1 MEPLAPA
8 HSYDDHQSS
17 RANSEL
23 AEPHRK
29 KKGGKGMN
37 LLYCIPHLY
46 NSGGMERVLTQK
58 VNWLAA
64 HTDYTITIVTTE
76 PTPTGMS
83 DIYFPLD
90 KRVKVVALNVDF
102 NADYHKCLFPK
113 WLGHTRRMRLY
124 RQKLTDYILREK
136 INLCISLCGK
146 EIAFL
151 NQLPCRT
158 IAESHFA
165 KEQRTQLLMANH
177 SGWFWA
183 LLGRVRTWQL
193 VQSVKPLERLVVLTD
208 ADKAAWEKAGCT
220 NVTVIPN
227 PCMLDNCQL
236 STIHSQ
242 FPKTVLAVGRLHEQ
256 KGFDLLLQAWKPIEK
271 TYSDWSLRIVGEGP
285 KRAELEAQIELQGL
299 KRVVLAGA
307 TNNVLDEYEAAS
319 IFVLSSR
326 YEGLPLAL
334 IEAMWCGLPCI
345 AFDCP
350 QGPAE
355 LLAEDRGW
363 LVPNGDIAELTA
375 QIANALSHP
384 EEALKCA
391 QKAQS
396 FAQTTYS
403 EAAIMPQWVQLI
415 ESRK

>member
-1 MEPLAPA
+1 
-8 HSYDDHQSS
+8 
-17 RANSEL
+17 
-23 AEPHRK
+23 
-29 KKGGKGMN
+29 MN

-76 PTPTGMS
+76 PTPTGTPKC
-83 DIYFPLD
+83 YFPLSE
-90 KRVKVVALNVDF
+90 KVQVVELNIDF
-102 NADYHKCLFPK
+102 NADYTKPLLPK
-113 WLGHTRRMRLY
+113 YCAHMRRMRAY
-124 RQKLTDYILREK
+124 KRALTEYIVQHGIE
-136 INLCISLCGK
+136 LCISLGGK

-151 NQLPCRT
+151 RHLPCRT
-158 IAESHFA
+158 IAEMHFA
-165 KEQRTQLLMANH
+165 MDQRRQLIEANH
-177 SGWFWA
+177 KSLFWS
-183 LLGRVRTWQL
+183 LVGEVRTRQL
-193 VQSVKPLERLVVLTD
+193 VQAVKPLERLVVLTD

-227 PCMLDNCQL
+227 PCSLDGQKV
-236 STIHSQ
+236 SIKSAKSKTI
-242 FPKTVLAVGRLHEQ
+242 LAVGRLHEQ

-285 KRAELEAQIELQGL
+285 KRAELEAQIESQGL
-299 KRVVLAGA
+299 KRVVLVGA

-319 IFVLSSR
+319 IFVQSSR

-363 LVPNGDIAELTA
+363 LVPDGDIAELTA
-375 QIANALSHP
+375 QIAYALSHP
-384 EEALKCA
+384 EEALKRA

-415 ESRK
+415 ESCK

>member
-1 MEPLAPA
+1 
-8 HSYDDHQSS
+8 
-17 RANSEL
+17 
-23 AEPHRK
+23 
-29 KKGGKGMN
+29 MN

-136 INLCISLCGK
+136 IDLCISLCGK

-193 VQSVKPLERLVVLTD
+193 VQSVKPLERLVVLTE

-285 KRAELEAQIELQGL
+285 KRAELEAQIESQGL

-363 LVPNGDIAELTA
+363 LVPDGDIAELTA
-375 QIANALSHP
+375 QIAYALSHP

-391 QKAQS
+391 QKAQT

-415 ESRK
+415 ESCK

>member
-23 AEPHRK
+23 AEPHRE

-76 PTPTGMS
+76 PTPTGTPKC
-83 DIYFPLD
+83 YFPLSE
-90 KRVKVVALNVDF
+90 KVQVVELNIDF
-102 NADYHKCLFPK
+102 NADYTKPLLPK
-113 WLGHTRRMRLY
+113 YCAHMRRMRAY
-124 RQKLTDYILREK
+124 KRALTEYIVQHGIE
-136 INLCISLCGK
+136 LCISLGGK

-151 NQLPCRT
+151 RHLPCRT
-158 IAESHFA
+158 IAEMHFA
-165 KEQRTQLLMANH
+165 MDQRRQLIEANH
-177 SGWFWA
+177 KSLFWS
-183 LLGRVRTWQL
+183 LVGEGRTRQL
-193 VQSVKPLERLVVLTD
+193 VQAVKPLERLVVLTD

-227 PCMLDNCQL
+227 PCSLDGQKV
-236 STIHSQ
+236 SIKSAKSKTI
-242 FPKTVLAVGRLHEQ
+242 LAVGRLHEQ

-285 KRAELEAQIELQGL
+285 KRAELEAQIESQGL

-334 IEAMWCGLPCI
+334 IEAMWSGLPCI

-363 LVPNGDIAELTA
+363 LVPDGDIAELTA
-375 QIANALSHP
+375 QIAYALSHP
-384 EEALKCA
+384 EEALKRA

-403 EAAIMPQWVQLI
+403 EAAIIPQWVQLI
-415 ESRK
+415 ESCK

>member
-1 MEPLAPA
+1 
-8 HSYDDHQSS
+8 
-17 RANSEL
+17 
-23 AEPHRK
+23 
-29 KKGGKGMN
+29 MN

-76 PTPTGMS
+76 PTPTGTPKC
-83 DIYFPLD
+83 YFPLSE
-90 KRVKVVALNVDF
+90 KVQVVELNIDF
-102 NADYHKCLFPK
+102 NADYTKPLLPK
-113 WLGHTRRMRLY
+113 YCAHMRRMRAY
-124 RQKLTDYILREK
+124 KRALTEYIVQHGIE
-136 INLCISLCGK
+136 LCISLGGK

-151 NQLPCRT
+151 RHLPCRT
-158 IAESHFA
+158 IAEMHFA
-165 KEQRTQLLMANH
+165 MDQRRQLIEANH
-177 SGWFWA
+177 KSLFWS
-183 LLGRVRTWQL
+183 LVGEVRTRQL
-193 VQSVKPLERLVVLTD
+193 VQAVKPLERLVVLTD

-285 KRAELEAQIELQGL
+285 KRAELEAQIESQGL
-299 KRVVLAGA
+299 KRVVLASA

-334 IEAMWCGLPCI
+334 IEAMWSGLPCI

-355 LLAEDRGW
+355 LLAENRGW
-363 LVPNGDIAELTA
+363 LVPDGDIAELTA
-375 QIANALSHP
+375 QIAYALSHP

-391 QKAQS
+391 QKAQT

-415 ESRK
+415 ESCK

>member
-1 MEPLAPA
+1 
-8 HSYDDHQSS
+8 
-17 RANSEL
+17 
-23 AEPHRK
+23 
-29 KKGGKGMN
+29 MN

-136 INLCISLCGK
+136 IELCISLGGK

-193 VQSVKPLERLVVLTD
+193 VQSVKPLERLVVLTE

-285 KRAELEAQIELQGL
+285 KRAELEAQIESQGL

-334 IEAMWCGLPCI
+334 IEAMWSGLPCI

-355 LLAEDRGW
+355 LLAENRGW

-375 QIANALSHP
+375 QIAYALSHP
-384 EEALKCA
+384 EEALKRA

-415 ESRK
+415 ESCK

>member
-1 MEPLAPA
+1 
-8 HSYDDHQSS
+8 
-17 RANSEL
+17 
-23 AEPHRK
+23 
-29 KKGGKGMN
+29 MN

-64 HTDYTITIVTTE
+64 HTQHEITILTTE
-76 PTPTGMS
+76 PVPTGTPKC
-83 DIYFPLD
+83 YFPLSE
-90 KRVKVVALNVDF
+90 KVQVVELNIDF
-102 NADYHKCLFPK
+102 NADYTKPLLPK
-113 WLGHTRRMRLY
+113 YCAHMRRMRAY
-124 RQKLTDYILREK
+124 KRALTEYIVQHGIE
-136 INLCISLCGK
+136 LCISLGGK

-151 NQLPCRT
+151 RHLPCRT
-158 IAESHFA
+158 IAEMHFA
-165 KEQRTQLLMANH
+165 MDQRRQLIEANH
-177 SGWFWA
+177 KSLFWS
-183 LLGRVRTWQL
+183 LVGEVRTRQL
-193 VQSVKPLERLVVLTD
+193 VQAVKPLERLVVLTD

-227 PCMLDNCQL
+227 PCAIN
-236 STIHSQ
+236 SRKSKVESRKT
-242 FPKTVLAVGRLHEQ
+242 KTVLAVGRLHEQ

-285 KRAELEAQIELQGL
+285 KRAELEAQIESQGL

-334 IEAMWCGLPCI
+334 IEAMWSGLPCI

-355 LLAEDRGW
+355 LLAENRGW

-375 QIANALSHP
+375 QIAYALSHP
-384 EEALKCA
+384 EEALKRA

-415 ESRK
+415 ESCK

>member
-1 MEPLAPA
+1 M
-8 HSYDDHQSS
+8 
-17 RANSEL
+17 RI
-23 AEPHRK
+23 
-29 KKGGKGMN
+29 
-37 LLYCIPHLY
+37 LYCIPHLY

-124 RQKLTDYILREK
+124 RQKLMDYILREK
-136 INLCISLCGK
+136 IDLCISLCGK

-193 VQSVKPLERLVVLTD
+193 VQAVKPLERLVVLTD

-285 KRAELEAQIELQGL
+285 KRAELEAQIESQGL

-334 IEAMWCGLPCI
+334 IEAMWSGLPCI

-355 LLAEDRGW
+355 LLAENRGW
-363 LVPNGDIAELTA
+363 LVPDGDIAELTA
-375 QIANALSHP
+375 QIAYALSHP

-391 QKAQS
+391 QKAQI

-415 ESRK
+415 ESCK

>member
-1 MEPLAPA
+1 
-8 HSYDDHQSS
+8 
-17 RANSEL
+17 
-23 AEPHRK
+23 
-29 KKGGKGMN
+29 MN

-76 PTPTGMS
+76 PTPTGTPKC
-83 DIYFPLD
+83 YFPLSE
-90 KRVKVVALNVDF
+90 KVQVVELNIDF
-102 NADYHKCLFPK
+102 NADYTKPLLPK
-113 WLGHTRRMRLY
+113 YCAHMRRMRAY
-124 RQKLTDYILREK
+124 KRALTEYIVQHGIE
-136 INLCISLCGK
+136 LCISLGGK

-151 NQLPCRT
+151 RHLPCRT
-158 IAESHFA
+158 IAEMHFA
-165 KEQRTQLLMANH
+165 MDQRRQLIEANH
-177 SGWFWA
+177 KSLFWS
-183 LLGRVRTWQL
+183 LVGEVRTRQL
-193 VQSVKPLERLVVLTD
+193 VQAVKPLERLVVLTE

-227 PCMLDNCQL
+227 PCSLDGQKV
-236 STIHSQ
+236 SIKSAKSKTI
-242 FPKTVLAVGRLHEQ
+242 LAVGRLHEQ

-285 KRAELEAQIELQGL
+285 KRAELEAQIESQGL
-299 KRVVLAGA
+299 KRVVLASA

-363 LVPNGDIAELTA
+363 LVPDGDIAELTA
-375 QIANALSHP
+375 QIAYALSHP
-384 EEALKCA
+384 EEALKRA
-391 QKAQS
+391 QKAQI

-415 ESRK
+415 ESCK

>member
-1 MEPLAPA
+1 
-8 HSYDDHQSS
+8 
-17 RANSEL
+17 
-23 AEPHRK
+23 
-29 KKGGKGMN
+29 MN

-76 PTPTGMS
+76 PTPTGTPKC
-83 DIYFPLD
+83 YFPLSE
-90 KRVKVVALNVDF
+90 KVQVVELNIDF
-102 NADYHKCLFPK
+102 NADYTKPLLPK
-113 WLGHTRRMRLY
+113 YCAHMRRMRAY
-124 RQKLTDYILREK
+124 KRALTEYIVQHGIE
-136 INLCISLCGK
+136 LCISLGGK

-151 NQLPCRT
+151 RHLPCRT
-158 IAESHFA
+158 IAEMHFA
-165 KEQRTQLLMANH
+165 MDQRRQLIEANH
-177 SGWFWA
+177 KSLFWS
-183 LLGRVRTWQL
+183 LVGEVRTRQL
-193 VQSVKPLERLVVLTD
+193 VQAVKPLERLVVLTE

-227 PCMLDNCQL
+227 PCAIN
-236 STIHSQ
+236 SRKSKVESRKT
-242 FPKTVLAVGRLHEQ
+242 KTVLAVGRLHEQ
-256 KGFDLLLQAWKPIEK
+256 KGFDLLLQAWEPIEK

-334 IEAMWCGLPCI
+334 IEAMWSGLPCI

-355 LLAEDRGW
+355 LLAENRGW
-363 LVPNGDIAELTA
+363 LVPDGDIAELTA
-375 QIANALSHP
+375 QIAYALSHP
-384 EEALKCA
+384 EEALKRA

-415 ESRK
+415 ESCK

>member
-1 MEPLAPA
+1 MA
-8 HSYDDHQSS
+8 QF
-17 RANSEL
+17 
-23 AEPHRK
+23 HRQK
-29 KKGGKGMN
+29 EGGAAMRI
-37 LLYCIPHLY
+37 LYCIPHLY

-136 INLCISLCGK
+136 IDLCISLCGK

-193 VQSVKPLERLVVLTD
+193 VQAVKPLERLVVLTD

-227 PCMLDNCQL
+227 PCILDNCQL

-285 KRAELEAQIELQGL
+285 KRAELEAQIESQGL

-334 IEAMWCGLPCI
+334 IEAMWSGLPCI

-355 LLAEDRGW
+355 LLAENRGW
-363 LVPNGDIAELTA
+363 LVPDGDIAELTA
-375 QIANALSHP
+375 QIAYALSHP

-391 QKAQS
+391 QKAQI

-415 ESRK
+415 ESCK

>member
-1 MEPLAPA
+1 
-8 HSYDDHQSS
+8 
-17 RANSEL
+17 
-23 AEPHRK
+23 
-29 KKGGKGMN
+29 MN

-76 PTPTGMS
+76 PTPTGTPKC
-83 DIYFPLD
+83 YFPLSE
-90 KRVKVVALNVDF
+90 KVQVVELNIDF
-102 NADYHKCLFPK
+102 NADYTKPLLPK
-113 WLGHTRRMRLY
+113 YCAHMRRMRAY
-124 RQKLTDYILREK
+124 KRALTEYIVQHGIE
-136 INLCISLCGK
+136 LCISLGGK

-151 NQLPCRT
+151 RHLPCRT
-158 IAESHFA
+158 IAEMHFA
-165 KEQRTQLLMANH
+165 MDQRRQLIEANH
-177 SGWFWA
+177 KSLFWS
-183 LLGRVRTWQL
+183 LVGEVRTRQL
-193 VQSVKPLERLVVLTD
+193 VQAVKPLERLVVLTE

-227 PCMLDNCQL
+227 PCSLDGQKV
-236 STIHSQ
+236 SIKSAKSKTI
-242 FPKTVLAVGRLHEQ
+242 LAVGRLHEQ

-285 KRAELEAQIELQGL
+285 KRAELEAQIESQGL
-299 KRVVLAGA
+299 KRVVLASA

-375 QIANALSHP
+375 QIAYALSHP

-391 QKAQS
+391 QKAQI

-415 ESRK
+415 ESCK

>member
-1 MEPLAPA
+1 
-8 HSYDDHQSS
+8 
-17 RANSEL
+17 
-23 AEPHRK
+23 
-29 KKGGKGMN
+29 MN

-102 NADYHKCLFPK
+102 NADYHKCLFSK

-136 INLCISLCGK
+136 IDLCISLCGK

-227 PCMLDNCQL
+227 PCAIN
-236 STIHSQ
+236 SRKSKVESRKT
-242 FPKTVLAVGRLHEQ
+242 KTVLAVGRLHEQ

-285 KRAELEAQIELQGL
+285 KRAELEAQIESQGL

-334 IEAMWCGLPCI
+334 IEAMWSGLPCI

-355 LLAEDRGW
+355 LLAENRGW

-375 QIANALSHP
+375 QIAYALSHP
-384 EEALKCA
+384 EEALKRA

-415 ESRK
+415 ESCK

>member
-1 MEPLAPA
+1 
-8 HSYDDHQSS
+8 
-17 RANSEL
+17 
-23 AEPHRK
+23 
-29 KKGGKGMN
+29 MN

-76 PTPTGMS
+76 PTPTGTPKC
-83 DIYFPLD
+83 YFPLSE
-90 KRVKVVALNVDF
+90 KVQVVELNIDF
-102 NADYHKCLFPK
+102 NADYTKPLLPK
-113 WLGHTRRMRLY
+113 YCAHMRRMRAY
-124 RQKLTDYILREK
+124 KRALTEYIVQHGIE
-136 INLCISLCGK
+136 LCISLGGK

-151 NQLPCRT
+151 RHLPCRT
-158 IAESHFA
+158 IAEMHFA
-165 KEQRTQLLMANH
+165 MDQRRQLIEANH
-177 SGWFWA
+177 KSLFWS
-183 LLGRVRTWQL
+183 LVGEVRTRQL
-193 VQSVKPLERLVVLTD
+193 VQAVKPLERLVVLTD

-285 KRAELEAQIELQGL
+285 KRAELEAQIESQGL

-326 YEGLPLAL
+326 YEGFSLVLA
-334 IEAMWCGLPCI
+334 EAMWCGTPCVS
-345 AFDCP
+345 FDCP
-350 QGPAE
+350 HGPAE
-355 LLAEDRGW
+355 LLADDRGW

-375 QIANALSHP
+375 QIAYALSHP

-415 ESRK
+415 ESCK

>member
-1 MEPLAPA
+1 
-8 HSYDDHQSS
+8 
-17 RANSEL
+17 
-23 AEPHRK
+23 
-29 KKGGKGMN
+29 MN

-136 INLCISLCGK
+136 IDLCISLCGK

-227 PCMLDNCQL
+227 PCSLDGQKV
-236 STIHSQ
+236 SIKSAKSKTI
-242 FPKTVLAVGRLHEQ
+242 LAVGRLHEQ

-285 KRAELEAQIELQGL
+285 KRAELEAQIESQGL

-334 IEAMWCGLPCI
+334 IEAMWSGLPCI

-355 LLAEDRGW
+355 LLAENRGW
-363 LVPNGDIAELTA
+363 LVPDGDIAELTA
-375 QIANALSHP
+375 QIAYALSHP
-384 EEALKCA
+384 EEALKRA
-391 QKAQS
+391 QKAQI

-415 ESRK
+415 ESCK

>member
-1 MEPLAPA
+1 
-8 HSYDDHQSS
+8 
-17 RANSEL
+17 
-23 AEPHRK
+23 
-29 KKGGKGMN
+29 MN

-76 PTPTGMS
+76 PTPTGTPKC
-83 DIYFPLD
+83 YFPLSE
-90 KRVKVVALNVDF
+90 KVQVVELNIDF
-102 NADYHKCLFPK
+102 NADYTKPLLPK
-113 WLGHTRRMRLY
+113 YCAHMRRMRAY
-124 RQKLTDYILREK
+124 KRALTEYIVQHGIE
-136 INLCISLCGK
+136 LCISLGGK

-151 NQLPCRT
+151 RHLPCRT
-158 IAESHFA
+158 IAEMHFA
-165 KEQRTQLLMANH
+165 MDQRRQLIEANH
-177 SGWFWA
+177 KSLFWS
-183 LLGRVRTWQL
+183 LVGEVRTRQL
-193 VQSVKPLERLVVLTD
+193 VQAVKPLERLVVLTD

-227 PCMLDNCQL
+227 PCSLDGQKV
-236 STIHSQ
+236 SIKSAKSKTI
-242 FPKTVLAVGRLHEQ
+242 LAVGRLHEQ

-285 KRAELEAQIELQGL
+285 KRAELEAQIESQGL

-375 QIANALSHP
+375 QIAYALSHP
-384 EEALKCA
+384 EEALKRA

-415 ESRK
+415 ESCK

>member
-1 MEPLAPA
+1 
-8 HSYDDHQSS
+8 
-17 RANSEL
+17 
-23 AEPHRK
+23 
-29 KKGGKGMN
+29 MN

-102 NADYHKCLFPK
+102 NADYTKPLLPK
-113 WLGHTRRMRLY
+113 YCAHMRHMRAY
-124 RQKLTDYILREK
+124 KRALTEYIVQHGIE
-136 INLCISLCGK
+136 LCISLGGK

-151 NQLPCRT
+151 RHLPCRT
-158 IAESHFA
+158 IAEMHFA
-165 KEQRTQLLMANH
+165 MDQRRQLIEANH
-177 SGWFWA
+177 KSLFWS
-183 LLGRVRTWQL
+183 LVGEVRTRQL
-193 VQSVKPLERLVVLTD
+193 VQAVKPLERLVVLTD
-208 ADKAAWEKAGCT
+208 ADKTDWQRSGCT
-220 NVTVIPN
+220 NVMCIPN
-227 PCMLDNCQL
+227 PCSLDGQKV
-236 STIHSQ
+236 SIKSAKSKTI
-242 FPKTVLAVGRLHEQ
+242 LAVGRLHEQ

-285 KRAELEAQIELQGL
+285 KRAELEAQIESQGL
-299 KRVVLAGA
+299 KRVVLVGA

-334 IEAMWCGLPCI
+334 IEAMWFGLPCI

-375 QIANALSHP
+375 QIAYALSHP
-384 EEALKCA
+384 EEALKRA

-415 ESRK
+415 ESCK

>member
-1 MEPLAPA
+1 
-8 HSYDDHQSS
+8 
-17 RANSEL
+17 
-23 AEPHRK
+23 
-29 KKGGKGMN
+29 MN

-76 PTPTGMS
+76 PTPTGTPKC
-83 DIYFPLD
+83 YFPLSE
-90 KRVKVVALNVDF
+90 KVQVVELNIDF
-102 NADYHKCLFPK
+102 NADYTKPLLPK
-113 WLGHTRRMRLY
+113 YCAHMRRMRAY
-124 RQKLTDYILREK
+124 KRALTEYIVQHGIE
-136 INLCISLCGK
+136 LCISLGGK

-151 NQLPCRT
+151 RHLPCRT
-158 IAESHFA
+158 IAEMHFA
-165 KEQRTQLLMANH
+165 MDQRRQLIEANH
-177 SGWFWA
+177 KSLFWS
-183 LLGRVRTWQL
+183 LVGEVRTRQL
-193 VQSVKPLERLVVLTD
+193 VQAVKPLERLVVLTD

-227 PCMLDNCQL
+227 PCAIN
-236 STIHSQ
+236 SRKSEVESRKT
-242 FPKTVLAVGRLHEQ
+242 KTVLAVGRLHEQ

-285 KRAELEAQIELQGL
+285 KRAELEAQIESQGL

-375 QIANALSHP
+375 QIAYALSHP

-415 ESRK
+415 ESCK

>member
-1 MEPLAPA
+1 
-8 HSYDDHQSS
+8 
-17 RANSEL
+17 
-23 AEPHRK
+23 
-29 KKGGKGMN
+29 MN

-76 PTPTGMS
+76 PTPTGTPKC
-83 DIYFPLD
+83 YFPLSE
-90 KRVKVVALNVDF
+90 KVQVVELNIDF
-102 NADYHKCLFPK
+102 NADYTKPLLPK
-113 WLGHTRRMRLY
+113 YCAHMRRMRAY
-124 RQKLTDYILREK
+124 KRALTEYIVQHGIE
-136 INLCISLCGK
+136 LCISLGGK

-151 NQLPCRT
+151 RHLPCRT
-158 IAESHFA
+158 IAEMHFA
-165 KEQRTQLLMANH
+165 MDQRRQLIEANH
-177 SGWFWA
+177 KSLFWS
-183 LLGRVRTWQL
+183 LVGEVRTRQL
-193 VQSVKPLERLVVLTD
+193 VQAVKPLERLVVLTD

-227 PCMLDNCQL
+227 PCSLDGQKV
-236 STIHSQ
+236 SIKSAKSKTI
-242 FPKTVLAVGRLHEQ
+242 LAVGRLHEQ

-285 KRAELEAQIELQGL
+285 KRAELEAQIESQGL

-355 LLAEDRGW
+355 LLAENRGW
-363 LVPNGDIAELTA
+363 LVPDGDIAELTA
-375 QIANALSHP
+375 QIAYALSHP

-415 ESRK
+415 ESCK

>member
-1 MEPLAPA
+1 
-8 HSYDDHQSS
+8 
-17 RANSEL
+17 
-23 AEPHRK
+23 
-29 KKGGKGMN
+29 MN

-124 RQKLTDYILREK
+124 RKKLTDYIRREK
-136 INLCISLCGK
+136 IDLCISLCGK

-151 NQLPCRT
+151 HQLPCRT

-165 KEQRTQLLMANH
+165 KEQRSQLLRANH

-193 VQSVKPLERLVVLTD
+193 VRSVKRLERLVVLTET
-208 ADKAAWEKAGCT
+208 DKADWQQSGCT
-220 NVTVIPN
+220 NVMSIPN
-227 PCMLDNCQL
+227 PCILDGQKVSIKSRKSN
-236 STIHSQ
+236 TI
-242 FPKTVLAVGRLHEQ
+242 LAVGRLHEQ
-256 KGFDLLLQAWKPIEK
+256 KGFDLLLQAWQPIEK

-285 KRAELEAQIELQGL
+285 KRAELEAQIESQGL
-299 KRVVLAGA
+299 KRVVLAGT
-307 TNNVLDEYEAAS
+307 TNDVLSEYAAAS
-319 IFVLSSR
+319 LYILSSR
-326 YEGLPLAL
+326 YEGLPLSL
-334 IEAMWCGLPCI
+334 IEAMWSGLPCI

-355 LLAEDRGW
+355 LLAKDRGW
-363 LVPNGDIAELTA
+363 LVPNGDVTALTA
-375 QIANALSHP
+375 QIAYTLSHP
-384 EEALKCA
+384 EEALKRA

-415 ESRK
+415 ESCK

>member
-1 MEPLAPA
+1 
-8 HSYDDHQSS
+8 
-17 RANSEL
+17 
-23 AEPHRK
+23 
-29 KKGGKGMN
+29 MN

-136 INLCISLCGK
+136 IDLCISLCGK

-193 VQSVKPLERLVVLTD
+193 VRSVKRLERLVVLTET
-208 ADKAAWEKAGCT
+208 DKADWQQSGCT
-220 NVTVIPN
+220 NVMSIPN
-227 PCMLDNCQL
+227 PCVLDGQKV
-236 STIHSQ
+236 SIKSGKSDTIL
-242 FPKTVLAVGRLHEQ
+242 TVGRLHEQ
-256 KGFDLLLQAWKPIEK
+256 KGFDLLLQAWGSIEK
-271 TYSDWSLRIVGEGP
+271 TYSDWSLRVVGEGP
-285 KRAELEAQIELQGL
+285 KRAELEAQIESQGL

-307 TNNVLDEYEAAS
+307 TNDVLSEYAAAS
-319 IFVLSSR
+319 LFILSSR
-326 YEGLPLAL
+326 YEGLPLSL

-355 LLAEDRGW
+355 LLAENRGW
-363 LVPNGDIAELTA
+363 LVPNGDIAALTT
-375 QIANALSHP
+375 QIAYALSHP
-384 EEALKCA
+384 EEALKRA
-391 QKAQS
+391 QKAQI
-396 FAQTTYS
+396 FAQTTYG

-415 ESRK
+415 ESCK

>member
-1 MEPLAPA
+1 
-8 HSYDDHQSS
+8 
-17 RANSEL
+17 
-23 AEPHRK
+23 
-29 KKGGKGMN
+29 MN

-76 PTPTGMS
+76 PTPTGTPKC
-83 DIYFPLD
+83 YFPLSE
-90 KRVKVVALNVDF
+90 KVQVVELNIDF
-102 NADYHKCLFPK
+102 NADYTKPLLPK
-113 WLGHTRRMRLY
+113 YCAHMRRMRAY
-124 RQKLTDYILREK
+124 KRALTEYIVQHGIE
-136 INLCISLCGK
+136 LCISLGGK

-151 NQLPCRT
+151 RHLPCRT
-158 IAESHFA
+158 IAEMHFA
-165 KEQRTQLLMANH
+165 MDQRRQLIEANH
-177 SGWFWA
+177 KSLFWS
-183 LLGRVRTWQL
+183 LVGEVRTRQL
-193 VQSVKPLERLVVLTD
+193 VQAVKPLERLVVLTE

-227 PCMLDNCQL
+227 PCSLDGQKV
-236 STIHSQ
+236 SIKSAKSKTI
-242 FPKTVLAVGRLHEQ
+242 LAVGRLHEQ

-285 KRAELEAQIELQGL
+285 KRAELEAQIESQGL

-334 IEAMWCGLPCI
+334 IEAMWSGLPCI

-355 LLAEDRGW
+355 LLAENRGW
-363 LVPNGDIAELTA
+363 LVPDGDIAELTA
-375 QIANALSHP
+375 QIAYALSHP

-415 ESRK
+415 ESCK

>member
-1 MEPLAPA
+1 
-8 HSYDDHQSS
+8 
-17 RANSEL
+17 
-23 AEPHRK
+23 
-29 KKGGKGMN
+29 MN

-76 PTPTGMS
+76 PTPTGTPKC
-83 DIYFPLD
+83 YFPLSE
-90 KRVKVVALNVDF
+90 KVQVVELNIDF
-102 NADYHKCLFPK
+102 NADYTKPLLPK
-113 WLGHTRRMRLY
+113 YCAHMRRMRAY
-124 RQKLTDYILREK
+124 KRALTEYIVQHGIE
-136 INLCISLCGK
+136 LCISLGGK

-151 NQLPCRT
+151 RHLPCRT
-158 IAESHFA
+158 IAEMHFA
-165 KEQRTQLLMANH
+165 MDQRRQLIEANH
-177 SGWFWA
+177 KSLFWS
-183 LLGRVRTWQL
+183 LVGEVRTRQL
-193 VQSVKPLERLVVLTD
+193 VQAVKPLERLVVLTD

-227 PCMLDNCQL
+227 PCSLDGQKV
-236 STIHSQ
+236 SIKSAKSKTI
-242 FPKTVLAVGRLHEQ
+242 LAVGRLHEQ

-285 KRAELEAQIELQGL
+285 KRAELEAQIESQGL

-334 IEAMWCGLPCI
+334 IEAMWSGLPCI

-375 QIANALSHP
+375 QIAYALSHP

-391 QKAQS
+391 QKAQI

-415 ESRK
+415 ESCK

>member
-1 MEPLAPA
+1 
-8 HSYDDHQSS
+8 
-17 RANSEL
+17 
-23 AEPHRK
+23 
-29 KKGGKGMN
+29 MN

-136 INLCISLCGK
+136 IDLCISLCGK

-183 LLGRVRTWQL
+183 LLGRVRTRQL
-193 VQSVKPLERLVVLTD
+193 VQAVKPLERLVVLTD
-208 ADKAAWEKAGCT
+208 ADKTDWQRSGCT
-220 NVTVIPN
+220 NVMCIPN
-227 PCMLDNCQL
+227 PCRLEGQKVPIK
-236 STIHSQ
+236 SAKSKTI
-242 FPKTVLAVGRLHEQ
+242 LAVGRLHEQ

-285 KRAELEAQIELQGL
+285 KRAELEAQIESQGL

-334 IEAMWCGLPCI
+334 IEAMWSGLPCI

-375 QIANALSHP
+375 QIAYALSHP

-415 ESRK
+415 ESCK